1 MSAHVRDRLSAYLDQ
16 ELPPGERTAVETH
29 LQVCD
34 ACRQHLETLA
44 AVDAAA
50 RALQVEAPP
59 GYFDALPGR
68 VRARLEWPGARAR
81 PARFHLPAWT
91 WAAAAALVLG
101 VVTPLTMMSVWRD
114 RPEQLPA
121 PRVAELPPPTAAASP
136 LAGAAGGKLEA
147 KERLADDLAR
157 RQAESA
163 PAAAK
168 AQPAK
173 KDSIP
178 STRAEQDAFAQPPL
192 ASTEEYAAAAQAPAA
207 PAAAAPSSKALEA
220 RKRARDAGGP
230 HEQQQVQTQAQAA
243 GGVTADNRASALR
256 ADEPAAAEAETKV
269 LRREPQAAPEG
280 RALAKTSRDKDGAG
294 LREEIVV
301 SSDEARAESPVAEY
315 RRLIVAP
322 AQTLAALRARRE
334 AWRAFALSF
343 PNSPLADE
351 ARVRV
356 VETGAAAWRL
366 GHDPED
372 LARLREDAAVYLER
386 KDAAHA
392 ARVRAAL
399 QKVERP

>member
-16 ELPPGERTAVETH
+16 ELPPEERTAVETH
-29 LQVCD
+29 VQACD

-121 PRVAELPPPTAAASP
+121 PRIAALPPPTVAASP

-178 STRAEQDAFAQPPL
+178 SPRAEQDAFAQP
-192 ASTEEYAAAAQAPAA
+192 PAA

-399 QKVERP
+399 QKVETP